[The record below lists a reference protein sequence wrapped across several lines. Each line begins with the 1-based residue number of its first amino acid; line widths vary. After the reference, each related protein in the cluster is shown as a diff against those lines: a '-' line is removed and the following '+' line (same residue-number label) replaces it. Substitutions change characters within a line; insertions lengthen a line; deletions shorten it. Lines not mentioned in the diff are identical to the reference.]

1 MNIVLVN
8 ALKCISDHVLII
20 FNVTIFSRMKLKI
33 VPYQKVAGSMT
44 TQSYVILLNT
54 IPGVSKEL
62 IFIYEK

>member
-1 MNIVLVN
+1 
-8 ALKCISDHVLII
+8 
-20 FNVTIFSRMKLKI
+20 MKLKI